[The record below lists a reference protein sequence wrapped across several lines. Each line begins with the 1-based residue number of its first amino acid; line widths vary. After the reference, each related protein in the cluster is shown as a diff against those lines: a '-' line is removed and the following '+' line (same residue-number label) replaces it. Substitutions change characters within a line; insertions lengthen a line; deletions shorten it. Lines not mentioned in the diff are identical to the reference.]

1 MIRAVY
7 RGMLASWILLGI
19 GSGMVNAASWSKTL
33 FTENRHDFGPV
44 PRGAKVKH
52 DFVMVNRLE
61 EPITILSL
69 RPSCGCTSGRAN
81 ASVVGPG
88 QSAVIEAQMDT
99 RNFVG
104 PKSTVLY
111 VSLMTAGGEGGRSR
125 AGRQRPDL
133 ERYRAQS
140 GIDRFRDGHARPVAD
155 PGPHH
160 RPHQR
165 RGLAVQPDGLGVAG
179 PRRQARRDLARR
191 GYRELQPLGEPEARR
206 PGRPD
211 PRRDPDDEQR
221 PGNAEHP
228 RHGDGLDPRRP
239 DGGALDPGI
248 RTGQFI
254 GRCPGSIHHPRL
266 APLHDPVHRG
276 RRRRV
281 LHLGSQEG
289 PVKRCTW

>member
-1 MIRAVY
+1 MERLGELEGWRYPVKLSATDCLDDSYTTTSLRGSPGGIEEGEVSREAMMIRAVY

-33 FTENRHDFGPV
+33 FTENQHDFGPV

-88 QSAVIEAQMDT
+88 QTTIIEAHMDT

-111 VSLMTAGGEGGRSR
+111 VSLMTASGQEAEVGLGVG
-125 AGRQRPDL
+125 PDL
-133 ERYRAQS
+133 ERHRAQS
-140 GIDRFRDGHARPVAD
+140 RIDRFRDGHAGPVAD
-155 PGPHH
+155 PGPLH

-165 RGLAVQPDGLGVAG
+165 RGLAVQPDGFGVAG
-179 PRRQARRDLARR
+179 PRRQARRDVAKR
-191 GYRELQPLGEPEARR
+191 GDRELQPVGEPEARR

-211 PRRDPDDEQR
+211 PRRDPDDEQ
-221 PGNAEHP
+221 
-228 RHGDGLDPRRP
+228 
-239 DGGALDPGI
+239 
-248 RTGQFI
+248 
-254 GRCPGSIHHPRL
+254 
-266 APLHDPVHRG
+266 
-276 RRRRV
+276 
-281 LHLGSQEG
+281 
-289 PVKRCTW
+289 